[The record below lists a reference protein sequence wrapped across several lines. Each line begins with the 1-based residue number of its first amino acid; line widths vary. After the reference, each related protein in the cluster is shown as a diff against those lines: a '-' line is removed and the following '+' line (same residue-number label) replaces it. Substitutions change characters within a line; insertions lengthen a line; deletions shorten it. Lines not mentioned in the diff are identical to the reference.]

1 MYSRDEVE
9 GMLEHLNVVTKD
21 NMRQEVQNILSM
33 NVLLIKQVLER
44 ASQQNAEVKLDMGAV
59 EDQAMLDAVDKIR
72 LDQARG
78 GDAPKG
84 GGWGVKDAPVESV
97 SSRFVH
103 GARSRGN
110 WPTPSLR
117 AATARY
123 RR

>member
-44 ASQQNAEVKLDMGAV
+44 ASQQRAEVKLDMGAI

-72 LDQARG
+72 LDQAR
-78 GDAPKG
+78 A
-84 GGWGVKDAPVESV
+84 
-97 SSRFVH
+97 
-103 GARSRGN
+103 AR
-110 WPTPSLR
+110 R
-117 AATARY
+117 AAG
-123 RR
+123 

>member
-84 GGWGVKDAPVESV
+84 GGGGGEGRP
-97 SSRFVH
+97 R
-103 GARSRGN
+103 
-110 WPTPSLR
+110 
-117 AATARY
+117 
-123 RR
+123 